1 GEGVDPEAGQRKGG
15 ELAPGEQADRGDAE
29 VLEDLRPEADLAPL
43 ARTRLFRAG
52 DAGLRDRMRRHADG
66 AVAQEDDDAATILLE
81 PLQRGVHRIGAAE
94 HVAADVSGVPPR
106 PHRLARPVPA
116 VYD

>member
-1 GEGVDPEAGQRKGG
+1 MTSSVEAFRGKDSAPEAGQSNVG
-15 ELAPGEQADRGDAE
+15 ELAAGEQADRGDAE

-52 DAGLRDRMRRHADG
+52 DAGLGDRVRRNADG

-81 PLQRGVHRIGAAE
+81 PLRRGMPRIG
-94 HVAADVSGVPPR
+94 
-106 PHRLARPVPA
+106 
-116 VYD
+116 